1 MDNATHNAVDWT
13 TALVA
18 GVGAGLSRFLSG
30 IPTVLGGLLVLLIG
44 WLIAKAV
51 GSLCARF
58 FKAVHVDTLAE
69 RIRVNEFLQRA
80 GTRLKASDILG
91 ITLKWVVFLV
101 FVDMAA
107 DQMGLGQV
115 SAIVNRMIAYIP
127 NILVA
132 MLILGLGAFLGQ
144 LVSGIVRGAASE
156 AGLRNSELL
165 SKLASGAVLAFA
177 IIAAVNQLGIAPVVV
192 NTLYI
197 GLVAAISLALG
208 LAFGLGGRDTAA
220 RLTEQWV
227 GQAQQTASQ
236 VAQSSSAAQ
245 TQVIAQPTGDSV
257 PAAGTTRLGADY
269 VNRS

>member
-1 MDNATHNAVDWT
+1 MPTDNTAHDAVNWT

-18 GVGAGLSRFLSG
+18 GVGAGLGRFLSG
-30 IPTVLGGLLVLLIG
+30 IPTVLGGLLILLIG
-44 WLIAKAV
+44 WMIAKAV
-51 GSLCARF
+51 GALCAKGFR
-58 FKAVHVDTLAE
+58 AAHVDTLAE
-69 RIRVNEFLQRA
+69 RIKVNDFLQRA
-80 GTRLKASDILG
+80 GTKHKASDILG
-91 ITLKWVVFLV
+91 MVLKWVVFLI

-115 SAIVNRMIAYIP
+115 STIINRMIAYIP

-156 AGLRNSELL
+156 AGLSNSELL
-165 SKLASGAVLAFA
+165 AKVASGAVMTFA
-177 IIAAVNQLGIAPVVV
+177 IIAAINQLGIAPVVV

-227 GQAQQTASQ
+227 GSAQQTA
-236 VAQSSSAAQ
+236 AKAAQ
-245 TQVIAQPTGDSV
+245 TVAQAPQTAAQAPPLPAGDYARRTV
-257 PAAGTTRLGADY
+257 
-269 VNRS
+269 